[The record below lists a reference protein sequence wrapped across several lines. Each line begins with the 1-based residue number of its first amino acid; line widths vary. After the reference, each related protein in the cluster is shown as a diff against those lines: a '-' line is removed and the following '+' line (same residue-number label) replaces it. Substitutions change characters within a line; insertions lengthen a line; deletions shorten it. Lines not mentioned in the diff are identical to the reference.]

1 MSSCAIY
8 YDAEQEILYMD
19 DSGHDNGGIGS
30 QSWAI
35 YETSGDGVQ
44 GTLKMDSG
52 DAGGIDNFDFS
63 NVVTYH
69 NFLPDHFPISYVQV
83 DNSGVGAYEGWVNFR
98 VWTSPAY
105 TNTRNCYTQISVYEA
120 TSTPPTGTTTWTV
133 ASTTQEQG
141 LNSIALGLGIIIV
154 IMSVALT
161 AFLWNMLYKKPWL

>member
-35 YETSGDGVQ
+35 YETSGDNVQ
-44 GTLKMDSG
+44 GSLKMDSG
-52 DAGGIDNFDFS
+52 VAGGLDDFDYS
-63 NVVTYH
+63 NPVTYH
-69 NFLPDHFPISYVQV
+69 PFLPDHFPISYVQV

-105 TNTRNCYTQISVYEA
+105 TNTRNCYTEISVYEA
-120 TSTPPTGTTTWTV
+120 TSTEPEASTTWSV
-133 ASTTQEQG
+133 ASTSQEQG
-141 LNSIALGLGIIIV
+141 LNSIALG
-154 IMSVALT
+154 VAILIT
-161 AFLWNMLYKKPWL
+161 VMFIAVSAYIWNALYKKPWL